1 MGKGGWVG
9 MWGWRKGRGGGVGGV
24 EVRVV
29 PLGFF
34 LYMCVET
41 STQ

>member
-1 MGKGGWVG
+1 

-29 PLGFF
+29 PLGVFFFF
-34 LYMCVET
+34 LNMCVET